1 MRESIQKVSNTDK
14 QITLTL
20 LRTVWLSYL
29 LSIGSTSAGTLSI
42 FSVAAIVG
50 TEPAH
55 ANLFEQPAHLPDQAV
70 EEEPVSYTSSDAME
84 QDDSVVTE
92 QTLPNEESLQTAE
105 EDNQTI
111 ADISS
116 NTEEL
121 EKPNFNGHL
130 QEIRLKA
137 DRMPTPQ
144 EFLEISNG
152 SESSEQQLSVP
163 LAVTEEST
171 TVPSA
176 IAPKPPVDAPA
187 VNTVEHHL
195 PVQLAVEGESTTV
208 PSAIVPK
215 PPVVEPTQHSVDDLL
230 PVNWTV
236 ADEPTTVPSALV
248 PKPPVETP
256 EQNSVEPQQS
266 INLAVIGES
275 TTLPSALIPKPPVET
290 PEQNSVKTQILHDS
304 PAYLIT
310 RQGINSHLSSLS
322 PFKWTE
328 IPSQSSLDDFSYET
342 VVLTTGGL
350 SQGVQDLSKT
360 LIVAQTSGENEPD
373 RSLIPQNSP
382 PKNEALTPTLDVQG
396 VYLQQDEASAR
407 ARLRGI
413 YPVSPNALFGA
424 IVDLATGDDFAGTE
438 GSGLN
443 LTELYFTGSL
453 PSYSNLRLTVGLMD
467 LTSYFDRNSFAKD
480 STTHFFHPLFQ
491 TNPALASA
499 GIGSRPGALLNWNI
513 TDNVE
518 AKAAVFSSERSLG
531 SFSLDAFAG
540 EIGFRAGNGIIRA
553 TYASNQDTGRD
564 GVFGTRN
571 GDRENAFGINGELYI
586 PQIKMGLFA
595 RYGWLDN
602 SDQDDNTETYNFG
615 FNFLDL
621 FRKDDRLGLGY
632 AFGRDFSQDNDV
644 WELFYDIRVA
654 RNLRAGVTLQ
664 EREGFSE
671 TILGFRVKTDLP
683 LYP

>member
-1 MRESIQKVSNTDK
+1 QGK
-14 QITLTL
+14 
-20 LRTVWLSYL
+20 
-29 LSIGSTSAGTLSI
+29 G
-42 FSVAAIVG
+42 
-50 TEPAH
+50 EP
-55 ANLFEQPAHLPDQAV
+55 
-70 EEEPVSYTSSDAME
+70 
-84 QDDSVVTE
+84 
-92 QTLPNEESLQTAE
+92 
-105 EDNQTI
+105 
-111 ADISS
+111 
-116 NTEEL
+116 
-121 EKPNFNGHL
+121 
-130 QEIRLKA
+130 EI
-137 DRMPTPQ
+137 
-144 EFLEISNG
+144 
-152 SESSEQQLSVP
+152 
-163 LAVTEEST
+163 
-171 TVPSA
+171 
-176 IAPKPPVDAPA
+176 
-187 VNTVEHHL
+187 
-195 PVQLAVEGESTTV
+195 
-208 PSAIVPK
+208 
-215 PPVVEPTQHSVDDLL
+215 LL
-230 PVNWTV
+230 PSPLRGGVKW
-236 ADEPTTVPSALV
+236 
-248 PKPPVETP
+248 
-256 EQNSVEPQQS
+256 
-266 INLAVIGES
+266 VIENGARCE
-275 TTLPSALIPKPPVET
+275 
-290 PEQNSVKTQILHDS
+290 
-304 PAYLIT
+304 
-310 RQGINSHLSSLS
+310 
-322 PFKWTE
+322 FKWTE

-350 SQGVQDLSKT
+350 SQGVQDPSKT
-360 LIVAQTSGENEPD
+360 IIVAQTSGENEPD

-382 PKNEALTPTLDVQG
+382 PQNEALTPTLDVQG

-602 SDQDDNTETYNFG
+602 TDQDDNTETYNFG

>member
-187 VNTVEHHL
+187 VNTIEHHL

-266 INLAVIGES
+266 INLAVTGES
-275 TTLPSALIPKPPVET
+275 TTIPSALIPKPPVET

-602 SDQDDNTETYNFG
+602 SEQDDNTETYNFG
-615 FNFLDL
+615 LNFLDL

-632 AFGRDFSQDNDV
+632 AFGRDFSKDNDV